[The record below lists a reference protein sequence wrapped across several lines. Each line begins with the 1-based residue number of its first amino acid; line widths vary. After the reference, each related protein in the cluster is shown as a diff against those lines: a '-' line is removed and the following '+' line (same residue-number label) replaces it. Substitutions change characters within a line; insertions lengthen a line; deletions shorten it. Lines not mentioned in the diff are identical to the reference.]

1 MDIVQP
7 SSQARASRGIRRI
20 ADGEHP
26 ESTMVARKERARER
40 KGERGLVAPDNRLQ
54 MIKNERRECC
64 VGDDKD
70 DAHEAYE
77 WPANA
82 LLCESVCCWGMNAI
96 LIYRNL
102 YKCVHECAASE
113 HRRPRWTRISV
124 LLTNSNARCK
134 LYGNWPLM
142 LSGLVA

>member
-7 SSQARASRGIRRI
+7 SSQARASRGIQRI
-20 ADGEHP
+20 AGGEYP

-70 DAHEAYE
+70 DAHRMK
-77 WPANA
+77 PMNGQQMP
-82 LLCESVCCWGMNAI
+82 CSV
-96 LIYRNL
+96 NL
-102 YKCVHECAASE
+102 SAAG
-113 HRRPRWTRISV
+113 V
-124 LLTNSNARCK
+124 
-134 LYGNWPLM
+134 
-142 LSGLVA
+142 